1 MMFNCLLARHDKARV
16 KAAVKEVRED
26 VRILSQ
32 MVSALATDKN
42 NVTSG
47 ILGVSQTESDS
58 DDSDFESIRDSL
70 SWLKISS
77 EEDN

>member
-26 VRILSQ
+26 ISSLSQ
-32 MVSALATDKN
+32 FVSTLATDKN
-42 NVTSG
+42 IVTTG
-47 ILGVSQTESDS
+47 IIRVVETESDS
-58 DDSDFESIRDSL
+58 DGSDFESIRDSL
-70 SWLKISS
+70 SWLRISS